1 MAIYVKREAAVRASP
16 PGAIIIGIAVSGRCA
31 KAHPMIAEKTPV
43 IRPQKTRHLA
53 GFLASGAEL
62 SEYRGVSGLRVG
74 LVDRLDVDGDAAVL
88 RVVLRGGVLFAVT
101 LDDEALRVDALLR
114 EVLRDGLG
122 AAL

>member
-1 MAIYVKREAAVRASP
+1 
-16 PGAIIIGIAVSGRCA
+16 
-31 KAHPMIAEKTPV
+31 MIAENSPSRAHAKCGRILRGYPPAADFAQQGRGAFQWQPALSFAHKKPAIWRV
-43 IRPQKTRHLA
+43 
-53 GFLASGAEL
+53 FLASDAAK

-88 RVVLRGGVLFAVT
+88 RVVLCGGVLFAVT